1 MTLFPSLINSQPD
14 QFETMANNTTCAP
27 NSNDVDLEKG
37 PSSDG
42 DEIRGLSSPT
52 VTAVDNLS
60 LGKTS
65 IGSAHVCKA
74 SLIETGSGKSDVAD
88 ASTPYIITKACTLS
102 LPHHLEV
109 PN

>member
-1 MTLFPSLINSQPD
+1 
-14 QFETMANNTTCAP
+14 MANQTTCAP
-27 NSNDVDLEKG
+27 DSCNDVDLEKG
-37 PSSDG
+37 LPSDG

-65 IGSAHVCKA
+65 IGSAHICNA
-74 SLIETGSGKSDVAD
+74 SLIEIGSGKSDVAD
-88 ASTPYIITKACTLS
+88 APSPYIITKACTLS
-102 LPHHLEV
+102 LPDHLKV